1 MKLWLYVFKRSMRS
15 AGLPVS
21 WLRICRWYFLK
32 PEESERFKVVLAFLE
47 RRNSPMVALGRPNRP
62 SGYLVLKMAEVRD
75 ELSVLVPDLVFYAY
89 MSGDRVRSLE
99 DDDSWVVTEIEATPK
114 IMALYEVGRRTKTG
128 SSFVE
133 AKRLFEELWRG
144 YEKAGEVKK
153 E

>member
-1 MKLWLYVFKRSMRS
+1 
-15 AGLPVS
+15 
-21 WLRICRWYFLK
+21 
-32 PEESERFKVVLAFLE
+32 
-47 RRNSPMVALGRPNRP
+47 MVALGRPNRP